1 MSCLCYIEGVGA
13 CHSNW
18 RELDDELMNNSLVIV
33 DSREGAMKEA
43 GDIIL
48 SKVISFIHSLP
59 ARNFILFLHL

>member
-1 MSCLCYIEGVGA
+1 
-13 CHSNW
+13 
-18 RELDDELMNNSLVIV
+18 MNNSLVIV

-59 ARNFILFLHL
+59 AHNFFLHL

>member
-1 MSCLCYIEGVGA
+1 MRFFHLIIIKFLSLLGVGA
-13 CHSNW
+13 CRPDW

-48 SKVISFIHSLP
+48 SKVILLSPHQF
-59 ARNFILFLHL
+59 